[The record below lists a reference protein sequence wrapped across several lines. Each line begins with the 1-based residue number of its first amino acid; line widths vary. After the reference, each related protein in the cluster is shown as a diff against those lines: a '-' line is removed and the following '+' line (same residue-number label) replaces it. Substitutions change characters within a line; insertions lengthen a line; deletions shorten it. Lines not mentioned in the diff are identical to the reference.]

1 MVTKEIGGY
10 TMQFGFIGTGSM
22 GKIVIESL
30 IEAKSVL
37 PSQIYASNRTFEKV
51 MELAK
56 TYTGLHAYPSNIK
69 VAEQSDVLFLCVKP
83 LEFKKVIDEIAPYS
97 REDQIVVSITSPV
110 EIKDLEKLLPA
121 KIAKIIPS
129 ITNSAQ
135 SGASLMMAGERVSES
150 DREYLYQLMSSI
162 SQPIW
167 IDEQYT
173 RVSSD
178 IVSCGPAFMSF
189 LLQKFIDAA
198 VRETGISKEQATALA
213 SSMIVGMG
221 ELLAKEK
228 FSLPSL
234 QQRVCVPGGV
244 TGAGIKVLEKETV
257 DVFNKLI
264 RETHH
269 KYREDIQ
276 GVAQMFYEREI

>member
-1 MVTKEIGGY
+1 
-10 TMQFGFIGTGSM
+10 MQFGFIGTGSM
-22 GKIVIESL
+22 GKIVIEAF

-37 PSQIYASNRTFEKV
+37 PSQIHVSNRTFEKAK
-51 MELAK
+51 ELAK
-56 TYTGLHAYPSNIK
+56 TYTGLHAYPSNAR
-69 VAEQSDVLFLCVKP
+69 VAERADVLFLCVKP
-83 LEFKKVIDEIAPYS
+83 LEFKKVIDEITPYS

-110 EIKDLEKLLPA
+110 EIKDLETLLPA
-121 KIAKIIPS
+121 RIAKIIPS

-135 SGASLMMAGERVSES
+135 SGASLMMAGDRVSES

-198 VRETGISKEQATALA
+198 VRETGIPQEQATALA

-257 DVFNKLI
+257 DVFDKLI

-276 GVAQMFYEREI
+276 GVAEMFYEREV